1 MSHFYAQIV
10 ESSRK
15 TVPTARG
22 HKSTGIQTLTQSY
35 NGQIR
40 VRMWHDPKTN
50 EDKYEVILQPHGYK
64 ESDGGIILA
73 TGVISDDNAP

>member
-10 ESSRK
+10 ASARK
-15 TVPTARG
+15 TVPSARG

-40 VRMWHDPKTN
+40 VRMWHDSNTG
-50 EDKYEVILQPHGYK
+50 EDKYEVTLQPHGYN
-64 ESDGGIILA
+64 ESDGGIVLG
-73 TGVISDDNAP
+73 TGTISDDNVP